1 MLGVRVMKKR
11 VNAMSGILVLTLAL
25 AASCAGGDGNQIRE
39 SPCDW
44 RDGRTGCEE
53 EKVQCAD
60 PRNCY

>member
-1 MLGVRVMKKR
+1 MLGVRAMKKL
-11 VNAMSGILVLTLAL
+11 AGMMSGIVLLMLTLAVG
-25 AASCAGGDGNQIRE
+25 CAGGDGNEIRE

-44 RDGRTGCEE
+44 RDRRPGCEE

>member
-1 MLGVRVMKKR
+1 MRKLVGML
-11 VNAMSGILVLTLAL
+11 SGIVLLAL
-25 AASCAGGDGNQIRE
+25 AAGCAGGDPNEIRE

-44 RDGRTGCEE
+44 RDRRPGCEE